1 MRGARDVCLL
11 CRHAFKPRAAFTASR
26 RSASTRNEEPYVL
39 PRLVID
45 LDAAD
50 SEFVRRYEDM
60 VKDQEK
66 ENAEASV
73 QQEATGIFRVP
84 TLDKTSRGRR
94 KLQQVRPK
102 VALKTF
108 NVIPPDL
115 LSYSLLGEQTVSK
128 DGTVAYF
135 GKLLNFK
142 MIQPEDSVKT
152 NLHILTDEFTVDADE
167 NLRRAGFIQKHK
179 LAIAQE
185 LENCEH
191 FSRLHRMVAMLS
203 STVEGCSFLAEY
215 GSFLVRG
222 IRNCRKAQGPKSYMR
237 ERESV
242 SITMVLHLLNNLHRS
257 SSSKGVEIL
266 GPLCNAGLYY
276 AASAFSLPATK
287 MYLELAR
294 RKGYQ
299 TDWRTA
305 AALRVLSRAI
315 KFSHNPVIGEIRQ
328 TNEALELITGWGD
341 GGNPLDAQRRTLCFS
356 YLLPQDTNKSFLGSL
371 YPEYIASLGELGLN
385 GALLAEYHHSPK
397 FQIPELF
404 QGDHNLRFRAH
415 LYATAFLLANNSKHA
430 LSVLQSI
437 PRGHQDD
444 FSLDERDPPQHWH
457 PTRKDTL
464 DPLSP
469 PSRKA
474 WMLMVILRHYSF
486 NKFRPTNELWDVVW
500 DTLQNLPEDPQQAL
514 NALES
519 ILVTD
524 SGWETNSHSYVLP
537 PNKILSLDW
546 AEIDGKEGLVAV
558 PLQGKR
564 IVYRKPARKDSELA
578 PP

>member
-11 CRHAFKPRAAFTASR
+11 CRHAFKPRATFTTSR
-26 RSASTRNEEPYVL
+26 RSVSTRIEEPYVL
-39 PRLVID
+39 PQLVSD
-45 LDAAD
+45 LDATD
-50 SEFVRRYEDM
+50 SKLVRRCEDIE
-60 VKDQEK
+60 KEQEE

-73 QQEATGIFRVP
+73 QQEPTVVRIP
-84 TLDKTSRGRR
+84 TLDKTSRGQR
-94 KLQQVRPK
+94 KLQHVRPK

-115 LSYSLLGEQTVSK
+115 LSYSLVGEQTVSK

-152 NLHILTDEFTVDADE
+152 NVHILTDEFTVDANE
-167 NLRRAGFIQKHK
+167 NLRRAGFIKKHK
-179 LAIAQE
+179 LAIAHE

-203 STVEGCSFLAEY
+203 STVEGCTFLTEY
-215 GSFLVRG
+215 GSFLLQG

-237 ERESV
+237 ERQSV

-266 GPLCNAGLYY
+266 APLCNAGLYY

-294 RKGYQ
+294 RKGYK
-299 TDWRTA
+299 TDWQSGS
-305 AALRVLSRAI
+305 ALRTLSRAI
-315 KFSHNPVIGEIRQ
+315 KFGHNPVIGEIRQ
-328 TNEALELITGWGD
+328 TNEALELITGWGG
-341 GGNPLDAQRRTLCFS
+341 GGNPLEAQRRTLCFS
-356 YLLPQDTNKSFLGSL
+356 YLLPQDTNKRFLGSL

-385 GALLAEYHHSPK
+385 GALLAEYHHGPK
-397 FQIPELF
+397 FQVPELF

-415 LYATAFLLANNSKHA
+415 LYATAFLLANDSKHA

-437 PRGHQDD
+437 PRGHQDV
-444 FSLDERDPPQHWH
+444 FSLDEKDPPQHWR
-457 PTRKDTL
+457 PSRKDSL
-464 DPLSP
+464 DPLYP

-474 WMLMVILRHYSF
+474 WMLVVILRHYSF
-486 NKFRPTNELWDVVW
+486 NKFQPTNQLWDVVW

-524 SGWETNSHSYVLP
+524 SGWETSSHSYVVP
-537 PNKILSLDW
+537 PNKVLSLDW

-558 PLQGKR
+558 PLQGER
-564 IVYRKPARKDSELA
+564 IVYWKPARKDSEPAA
-578 PP
+578 P